1 MFNTDVIDRL
11 TNSILE
17 SKAKR
22 ASDNSWMWNL
32 AAILGLILLF
42 GITYLFPEPE
52 LPTQEKRDETV
63 LQQLYLPQST
73 FLF

>member
-1 MFNTDVIDRL
+1 MFNPDVIDRL

-17 SKAKR
+17 SKVKR

-32 AAILGLILLF
+32 AAIAGLLLLF
-42 GITYLFPEPE
+42 GITYLFPDQE